1 MNLRLYSYIAA
12 ALLLI
17 GAGWYLVHLKGKADK
32 EEAAETALAAE
43 KARSAAIAA
52 ETAQRIQNAE
62 NRSQAL
68 AQTLAGKQSEIDA
81 LRATIPKQVIRYVR
95 PTGEPA
101 QPAPDCPQPRLDPDF
116 IRVWNSAAD
125 ASSVHPAH

>member
-1 MNLRLYSYIAA
+1 MRIYAYIAA
-12 ALLLI
+12 ALLLL

-43 KARSAAIAA
+43 KARSA

-62 NRSQAL
+62 NRSQTL

-81 LRATIPKQVIRYVR
+81 LRATIPKQVIRYVHN
-95 PTGEPA
+95 GEPA
-101 QPAPDCPQPRLDPDF
+101 QPAPDCLQPRLDPDF

-125 ASSVHPAH
+125 ASSVHPAN